1 MGKGVPRNLTSKK
14 VKTLSKAHSSLSP
27 SLNSRSGAI
36 IRQKQLTKCQQLTS
50 QIHPN
55 KCTNLTQASVGL
67 LYRPKAPPV
76 KAPLASKKKETQRR
90 QNLKKSLKTNSL
102 SSKIQKSFT
111 TPPTHSMNNP
121 SANNNNK
128 KKSTPTSTSG
138 GSASSSASSFS
149 SMPSHHRDAQSHSSE
164 PLQQNK

>member
-1 MGKGVPRNLTSKK
+1 MESNIFHHHHYLPPSQPSHPSFPFFFFGEIKKMGKGVPRNLTSKK

-90 QNLKKSLKTNSL
+90 QNLKKS
-102 SSKIQKSFT
+102 
-111 TPPTHSMNNP
+111 
-121 SANNNNK
+121 
-128 KKSTPTSTSG
+128 
-138 GSASSSASSFS
+138 
-149 SMPSHHRDAQSHSSE
+149 
-164 PLQQNK
+164 